1 MMGRMS
7 ATKPKLRFPVLAAGA
22 ALFLLVLSFD
32 APADDGL
39 PALFED
45 DTVLAL
51 RIEAPLR
58 TLMQERSDTEYLD
71 GYLYYTDAAGQQKQL
86 DLKLRARG
94 RYRRQQETCPFP
106 PVRLNFRKKQVE
118 GTVFDGADKLKL
130 VTHCRNRN
138 DQYEQNVLKE
148 YLAYRIFN
156 LLTDHSFRVRL
167 LRIEYVDNDR
177 GELIETRHAF
187 LIEDDDLLG
196 ERIGA
201 SRAEIPRTAYEHIDP
216 RQGALV
222 AVFQYLIGNTDFSM
236 IAGAKD
242 DICCHNVVLFSD
254 GSEQYIPVPYDFD
267 FAGLVNARY
276 AKPNPNLPIKRVT
289 SRLYRGNCM
298 HNAYVDDALSQITAQ
313 RQAVHDLMS
322 AIPGLTDRSRE
333 VALRYIGD
341 FFSTVTDPGDVEKRL
356 LRKCS

>member
-7 ATKPKLRFPVLAAGA
+7 AIKPRLRLPVFAAGA
-22 ALFLLVLSFD
+22 ALFLLVLGFD

-94 RYRRQQETCPFP
+94 RYRKQLDTCPFP
-106 PVRLNFRKKQVE
+106 PVRLNFQKKQVE
-118 GTVFDGADKLKL
+118 GTVFDGIDKLKL
-130 VTHCRNRN
+130 VTHCRNGS

-156 LLTDHSFRVRL
+156 ALTEFSFRVRL

-177 GELIETRHAF
+177 GELLETRHAF

-201 SRAEIPRTAYEHIDP
+201 TRVEVPYTAFEHIEP
-216 RQGALV
+216 RQGSRV

-236 IAGAKD
+236 IAGARD

-276 AKPNPNLPIKRVT
+276 AKPNPNLPIRRVT
-289 SRLYRGNCM
+289 TRLYRGNCL
-298 HNAYVDDALSQITAQ
+298 HNAHVDDALLQITAQ
-313 RQAVHDLMS
+313 RDSIRDLIS
-322 AIPGLTDRSRE
+322 SLPGLSDRSRD
-333 VALRYIGD
+333 VVVRYVED
-341 FFSTVTDPGDVEKRL
+341 YYSTVNSPGDVEKRL
-356 LRKCS
+356 LKKCS